1 MKSYYLLL
9 GIAAALGLSGC
20 LSGCNHSS
28 KTPDVSDIKVQ
39 LQIERFDQDLF
50 AMDST
55 KVPEELP
62 GLVEKY
68 PNFTPLFIRQV
79 MNLQSAADTPAV
91 VYGEMRKF
99 LAQNQVLKDSVFQ
112 KFSNL
117 DGIQKELENDF
128 RYVKY
133 YYPDS
138 TIPKI
143 ITYIGNF
150 GYREMFT
157 NDGLGIS
164 LDFYMGNKF
173 SYYQIPE
180 VLEVFPAYLSR
191 KFSPEY
197 LPVNTMNAL
206 IDDFYPIDDDN
217 DTASTTLLEQLIDRG
232 KRLYVLNKFLPNTAD
247 TLKLGY
253 TGAQFEWCKANEG
266 QIWNFL
272 LQANVLYNHDP
283 EIIKNY
289 MSDAPTTQNMPTQAP
304 GNIGSFV
311 GWQIIKKY
319 IARKGDM
326 SPQKLMA
333 VPPKDLF
340 SDAQYNPK

>member
-1 MKSYYLLL
+1 
-9 GIAAALGLSGC
+9 
-20 LSGCNHSS
+20 
-28 KTPDVSDIKVQ
+28 
-39 LQIERFDQDLF
+39 
-50 AMDST
+50 
-55 KVPEELP
+55 
-62 GLVEKY
+62 
-68 PNFTPLFIRQV
+68 
-79 MNLQSAADTPAV
+79 MNLQSAADTPEV
-91 VYGEMRKF
+91 VLAEMRRF

-112 KFSNL
+112 KFPNL

-138 TIPKI
+138 SIPKI

-150 GYREMFT
+150 GYREMYT

-206 IDDFYPIDDDN
+206 IDDFYPPDDES
-217 DTASTTLLEQLIDRG
+217 DTASTTLLEQIIDRG
-232 KRLYVLNKFLPNTAD
+232 KRLYLLNKFLPNTAD

-253 TGAQFEWCKANEG
+253 TGLQYEWCKANEG

-272 LQANVLYNHDP
+272 LEQNVLYNHDP

-289 MSDAPTTQNMPTQAP
+289 MSDAPTTQNMPALAP

-326 SPQKLMA
+326 GPQKLMTI
-333 VPPKDLF
+333 PPRDLF
-340 SDAQYNPK
+340 NDAQYNPK